1 MSRVQC
7 HPLWF
12 WGDVFG
18 QLFLNKLRNTCTT
31 VLNWHPV
38 LRSRGW
44 CMLGKMGIP
53 VGTSV
58 LFLASMFG
66 GSKILSTNFKLN
78 HEQAKK
84 IIVHS
89 NTRRYFLFI
98 FSRSQE
104 HFSVFRLTS
113 FYRSW
118 KFSSN
123 DFKIMIFHHLFFL
136 FLGPK
141 QGKNYQWLH

>member
-58 LFLASMFG
+58 RFLASMFG